1 MTRSKKKTDASSILG
16 AARRAQDVPRPQS
29 AEPHIHIPVESQT
42 RESVTPQSHAPVASQ
57 EPTEKRVNVAL
68 RASTHK
74 ALKLLAVQRDQS
86 VQDLVEEIAQ
96 AYLSRQA

>member
-1 MTRSKKKTDASSILG
+1 MTGSKKKTDASSILG

-42 RESVTPQSHAPVASQ
+42 RETVAAQ